1 MLLLAAGIDIVIK
14 LLPFHSFFRIAF
26 TMLSALIV
34 GSILAMW
41 KGILE
46 SK

>member
-1 MLLLAAGIDIVIK
+1 MLLLAARIDIVIK
-14 LLPFHSFFRIAF
+14 FLPFQSLFCIAF

-41 KGILE
+41 KGILG